1 MRQLEVSV
9 ELGTPTVLIP
19 PFFAGSDPPYLI
31 VAGLVF
37 IPVGEPY
44 LKAEFGEDYE
54 YDTPV
59 RLLDKLFNAQASAV
73 GEQVVVLSQVLA
85 AEVNVGYEDLTNLQV
100 LAFNGIPVASLA
112 GLAAAVAA
120 CGERFFRFDLDSG
133 ETVVLDAAKVRR
145 YAQAL
150 RRGASGALTRRGAV
164 CVCAATQARAATP
177 AILATHCIPAACSRD
192 LLPHMLPA

>member
-1 MRQLEVSV
+1 M

-150 RRGASGALTRRGAV
+150 RCFASGALTRKGVR
-164 CVCAATQARAATP
+164 VCAATQARAATP
-177 AILATHCIPAACSRD
+177 AILAVHCIPAACSRD